1 MSLRTLPTHYF
12 HANATGIGGYIERPF
27 KKDIPVQ
34 SPTALSPSGGS
45 DEASTT
51 NFQFEKI
58 MSARMTRTRVE
69 GHFAGTY
76 PTTRATA
83 IVEDLNVL
91 DVIRAEELVAYISTQ
106 HPGAEPNVPKI
117 DFGLT
122 AINGLRV
129 GDSILRVHLD
139 LERLTVG
146 DRKRFPKKAP
156 LYEKEVWERAGKKK
170 EFDPEK
176 GFLKC
181 SLVEE
186 IEVIRGKKPHLPP
199 PPPPPPLRSCHVR
212 FSLSAQGLP
221 AALHQNG
228 CDAQTNGGP
237 TCERKE
243 RDPHGVP
250 RSVVDFAS
258 IVS

>member
-1 MSLRTLPTHYF
+1 MSRRTLPTHYF
-12 HANATGIGGYIERPF
+12 HANATGIGGFIERPF

-69 GHFAGTY
+69 GHYTGTY

-91 DVIRAEELVAYISTQ
+91 EVIRAEELVAYISTQ
-106 HPGAEPNVPKI
+106 HPGEEPNVPKI

-156 LYEKEVWERAGKKK
+156 LFEKEVWDRAGKKK

-176 GFLKC
+176 GFLQC

-186 IEVIRGKKPHLPP
+186 IEVIRGKKPDIEGNIITIPDVGRVYLAE
-199 PPPPPPLRSCHVR
+199 LLVSGDTYELIMMRLELGCTNVADSSNAV
-212 FSLSAQGLP
+212 AKV
-221 AALHQNG
+221 NG
-228 CDAQTNGGP
+228 KPGGP
-237 TCERKE
+237 
-243 RDPHGVP
+243 
-250 RSVVDFAS
+250 
-258 IVS
+258 